1 MKDISFMKKKK
12 LLLIFFLTIL
22 LNCIIWLIIVPLWHT
37 PDEQAHFAEV
47 AFLAEKGRIPDPN
60 DKYDLTEEIYISEA
74 LLGTVRDKSG
84 NNKFT
89 FHPEYRIEYTDSL
102 VGKYEASI
110 AALTHSSAK
119 SNFVK
124 NEAARYPILY
134 YYPASLIYRLFY
146 NSNLFTRVFAVR
158 FWSLALFLI
167 NIYLVYQIGKLILRD
182 EKKSIMLVALV
193 GFQPMMVFANIGV
206 NSDALGNL
214 FFTVFLYFCT
224 RLIVRGANYTDMI
237 VLAAISVLSIQAKPQ
252 FVMIL
257 PVLTCLFLLLF
268 MRDFI
273 KKRNWPVLFLFFLAG
288 IGLMFYLYKVQWGP
302 IWLISHFILSFNPGS
317 FFKYFWEYTLPHT
330 YREVMPWYWGIYNW
344 LGVTYPRIVHRTIN
358 WIVVISLTGFGV
370 WLVKMIKNKLWRKR
384 EIQSILFMVFIG
396 LIYFISISLYDWL
409 SWYTGKY
416 PLGVQG
422 RYFFP
427 MISIQMLI
435 VYLGL
440 DSLLPKS
447 WHKKISLTGLS
458 VVLMIML
465 NLYALYTVSASY
477 YKLLPIFLFINQVS
491 QYKPWLVKGAVIP
504 FVFGVYIVSL
514 IIFLN
519 HLTSKS
525 KELE

>member
-1 MKDISFMKKKK
+1 MSRLFRIF
-12 LLLIFFLTIL
+12 LLCIVLSSICWVIL
-22 LNCIIWLIIVPLWHT
+22 VPLWHT

-47 AFLAEKGRIPDPN
+47 AFLAEKGRLPGGDDTN
-60 DKYDLTEEIYISEA
+60 DLTEEIYTSEV
-74 LLGTVRDKSG
+74 LLGTVRDNSG

-89 FHPEYRIEYTDSL
+89 FHPGYRIEYTDSL

-110 AALTHSSAK
+110 AALAHSPSRAK
-119 SNFVK
+119 FVK
-124 NEAARYPILY
+124 NEAARYPIIY
-134 YYPASLIYRLFY
+134 YFPASLIYRLFY
-146 NSNLFTRVFAVR
+146 NLDLFTRVFVVR
-158 FWSLALFLI
+158 FWSLTLFLA
-167 NIYLVYQIGKLILRD
+167 NVYLVYQLGKLILKD
-182 EKKSIMLVALV
+182 EKKSIILAALA

-224 RLIVRGANYTDMI
+224 RLIIRGANYTDMI

-273 KKRNWPVLFLFFLAG
+273 KKRNWLFLFLFFLAG
-288 IGLMFYLYKVQWGP
+288 IGLMFYLYKIQWGP

-358 WIVVISLTGFGV
+358 WIVLISLTGFGV

-477 YKLLPIFLFINQVS
+477 YKLLPISLFIKQVS
-491 QYKPWLVKGAVIP
+491 QYKPWFVKGAVIP
-504 FVFGVYIVSL
+504 FVFSVYMVSL

-519 HLTSKS
+519 HLTSKT